1 MAEFLVIGKTIKKIE
16 AGSAQE
22 ALRLNPDALSVV
34 PYKKVNKKLTP
45 LDIAL
50 VASDLEVMLTS
61 GLSLTEA
68 LEGIISSKSGYVANV
83 FYEVR
88 SDILT
93 GSTFSSALA
102 KRPEIPKL
110 FADSVRAGEES
121 GRLPQVLKTLA
132 SYYRTTADVH
142 SKIGLALIMPIA
154 TIIATA
160 AVFLFMLH
168 SLFPQLRS
176 FAKDAGVTIS
186 SPITN
191 FFFKLSDN
199 IIVVAIVVVI
209 LLALFIKNKDK
220 VMRKLPIIGNTYSL
234 LDLHMDMFLLAS
246 VMNLTLTAGIRIPQA
261 LDYII
266 PSIRVP
272 KLKKALEKAK
282 EKINRATSITDAFFV
297 PEIPG
302 MLRNVIIVGERSGK
316 LAEMFESLANSM
328 AANVDYDTKM
338 VENSMPVAMTLI
350 LGIVVF
356 SLLGTFYFTY
366 FSIIAKIMGGLK

>member
-16 AGSAQE
+16 AGSAQD

-45 LDIAL
+45 LDLAL

-68 LEGIISSKSGYVANV
+68 LEGIISSKSGYIANI
-83 FYEVR
+83 FYDVR
-88 SDILT
+88 NDILT

-102 KRPEIPKL
+102 KKPEIPKL
-110 FADSVRAGEES
+110 FVDSVKAGEES
-121 GRLPQVLKTLA
+121 GKLPQVLKTLA
-132 SYYRTTADVH
+132 AYYRTTADVH

-160 AVFLFMLH
+160 AVFLYMLH

-176 FAKDAGVTIS
+176 FANDAGVTHFS
-186 SPITN
+186 SITN
-191 FFFKLSDN
+191 FFFMLSDN
-199 IIVVAIVVVI
+199 IVVVAIVVVI
-209 LLALFIKNKDK
+209 LLALFIKNKDN
-220 VMRKLPIIGNTYSL
+220 VMRKLPVIGKTYSL
-234 LDLHMDMFLLAS
+234 LDLHMDIFLLAS
-246 VMNLTLTAGIRIPQA
+246 VMNLTLTAGIRVPQA
-261 LDYII
+261 LDYVI
-266 PSIRVP
+266 PGIKVP

-302 MLRNVIIVGERSGK
+302 MLRNVVIVGERSGK
-316 LAEMFESLANSM
+316 LAEMFERLANSM
-328 AANVDYDTKM
+328 VANIDYDTKM
-338 VENSMPVAMTLI
+338 VENSMPIAMTLI
-350 LGIVVF
+350 LGVVVF
-356 SLLGTFYFTY
+356 GLLGTFYFTY
-366 FSIIAKIMGGLK
+366 FSIIAKVMGGLK